1 MVPAWKAMSRFNI
14 RSTCNTTVAASLIL
28 ALLARV
34 PFADGLLLH
43 DHGDHGVHSH
53 TVTID
58 DLREGALRAA
68 WHRHHDDI
76 HDDDR
81 DDRNND
87 SDGGEYAD
95 LLFIFVNDP
104 ATATGIHC
112 SSGAVIASIQHLSS
126 KVLPRSML
134 PSDPTDTY
142 RFSAAPWPS
151 AHPLRPAFALDALL
165 QSSHAL
171 LL

>member
-1 MVPAWKAMSRFNI
+1 MNRLGI
-14 RSTCNTTVAASLIL
+14 RSTRRVTVAAALVL

-43 DHGDHGVHSH
+43 DHSDHGVHSH
-53 TVTID
+53 TVTLD
-58 DLREGALRAA
+58 DLREGGLCAS
-68 WHRHHDDI
+68 WHRYHNGI
-76 HDDDR
+76 HDDER

-87 SDGGEYAD
+87 SDGGEYVD
-95 LLFIFVNDP
+95 SLFIFVSVP
-104 ATATGIHC
+104 ATALGIRC
-112 SSGAVIASIQHLSS
+112 SSGATIASIQHPSS
-126 KVLPRSML
+126 TVLPRSML
-134 PSDPTDTY
+134 PNDSTA
-142 RFSAAPWPS
+142 SAKLSPAPWPS

>member
-1 MVPAWKAMSRFNI
+1 M
-14 RSTCNTTVAASLIL
+14 IL

-43 DHGDHGVHSH
+43 DHSDHGVHSH
-53 TVTID
+53 TVTLD
-58 DLREGALRAA
+58 DLREGDLRAV
-68 WHRHHDDI
+68 WHRH

-87 SDGGEYAD
+87 SDGGESRRAGTD
-95 LLFIFVNDP
+95 SLLIFVSDP
-104 ATATGIHC
+104 ANAAGIHG
-112 SSGAVIASIQHLSS
+112 SSGTVIASIRPLSS
-126 KVLPRSML
+126 SVLPRSML
-134 PSDPTDTY
+134 PSDPTESS
-142 RFSAAPWPS
+142 RFLTAPWPS
-151 AHPLRPAFALDALL
+151 ARPLRPAFALDALL

>member
-1 MVPAWKAMSRFNI
+1 MNRLSI
-14 RSTCNTTVAASLIL
+14 RSTCRAAVAAALIL

-43 DHGDHGVHSH
+43 DHSDHGVHSH
-53 TVTID
+53 TVTLD
-58 DLREGALRAA
+58 DLHEGDLCAS
-68 WHRHHDDI
+68 WHRYHDDS

-81 DDRNND
+81 HDRGND
-87 SDGGEYAD
+87 SDGGEYAEP
-95 LLFIFVNDP
+95 LLILVSAS
-104 ATATGIHC
+104 ATALAIPR
-112 SSGAVIASIQHLSS
+112 SFGAAIASIQHPSS
-126 KVLPRSML
+126 NVLPRSML
-134 PSDPTDTY
+134 PSDSVVPAK
-142 RFSAAPWPS
+142 FSPAPWPS

>member
-1 MVPAWKAMSRFNI
+1 MNRLSI
-14 RSTCNTTVAASLIL
+14 RSTCRAAVAAPLIL

-43 DHGDHGVHSH
+43 DHNDHGVHTH
-53 TVTID
+53 PVTLD
-58 DLREGALRAA
+58 DLRDGDLCAA
-68 WHRHHDDI
+68 WHRNHDDS
-76 HDDDR
+76 HHDDR

-87 SDGGEYAD
+87 SDGGEYVD
-95 LLFIFVNDP
+95 SLFIFVSVP
-104 ATATGIHC
+104 ATTLGIHR

-134 PSDPTDTY
+134 SGDPPDTCGL
-142 RFSAAPWPS
+142 STAPWPS

>member
-1 MVPAWKAMSRFNI
+1 MSRFNI
-14 RSTCNTTVAASLIL
+14 RSTCKTAVAASLIL

-43 DHGDHGVHSH
+43 DHGDHGVHAH
-53 TVTID
+53 AVMLD
-58 DLREGALRAA
+58 DLREGELCAA
-68 WHRHHDDI
+68 WHGYHDDI

-95 LLFIFVNDP
+95 SLLIFVNDP
-104 ATATGIHC
+104 AIAAGIHC
-112 SSGAVIASIQHLSS
+112 SSGAVIASIQHPSS

-134 PSDPTDTY
+134 PSDSTATA
-142 RFSAAPWPS
+142 RFSHTPWPS
-151 AHPLRPAFALDALL
+151 AHPLRPASALDSLL

>member
-1 MVPAWKAMSRFNI
+1 MSRFSM
-14 RSTCNTTVAASLIL
+14 RSTCKTAVAAPLIL

-43 DHGDHGVHSH
+43 DHSDHGVHSH
-53 TVTID
+53 TVTLD
-58 DLREGALRAA
+58 DLREGDLRAA
-68 WHRHHDDI
+68 WHRHHDE
-76 HDDDR
+76 DR

-95 LLFIFVNDP
+95 SLFIFVNDP
-104 ATATGIHC
+104 AIATGIHC

-126 KVLPRSML
+126 KVLPRLML
-134 PSDPTDTY
+134 SSDPTDTY
-142 RFSAAPWPS
+142 RFSAAPWPW
-151 AHPLRPAFALDALL
+151 AHPLRPACALDALL